1 MSRLSVL
8 AVTGLFALLAPAA
21 YADENPK
28 GMDHSQMQGMDH
40 SEMKG
45 MDHSAMAPNAQNP
58 FAEAEMKMHRAMM
71 AAVGKDASETW
82 VRKMIAHHQGAIDM
96 ANIVLSKTDD
106 PKIKQTA
113 QETIVSQGKEIDE
126 LQGWLKNHK

>member
-8 AVTGLFALLAPAA
+8 AVTGLFVLLAPAA

-28 GMDHSQMQGMDH
+28 GMDHSRMQGMDH

-58 FAEAEMKMHRAMM
+58 FGEAEMKMHKAMM

-96 ANIVLSKTDD
+96 ANIALSTADD
-106 PKIKQTA
+106 PKVKQKA
-113 QETIVSQGKEIDE
+113 QETIASQQKEIDE
-126 LQGWLKNHK
+126 LQSWLKNRK